1 MEMLKKYGS
10 YINNEFVYGEKLYP
24 CINPANGQSIAD
36 IYAGNADTVDAAVA
50 AAKAAFPSFKKTSR
64 VARAKLLRAMADR
77 LEENIDLVAT
87 AECLDTGKTF
97 GEAKL
102 HQTFN
107 LDTYRY
113 FASAIET
120 KEEVAIAQDS
130 GTISYVV
137 REPLGVAGLI
147 VAWNCPPMLLAW
159 KLAPALAMGNT
170 VVIKPSITAVASIA
184 ETLRVW
190 QDLLPVGVVNMV
202 LGSSGDIGDHFINHP
217 DIAKLSF
224 TGSVEAGRTIGAAAG
239 QHIIP
244 VTLELGGKSA
254 SVCFED
260 ADIDRFVEKSC
271 MGILN
276 SAGEIC
282 VANSRLIVQD
292 TIYDQVVAALKEKF
306 EKAVLGDPMD
316 PATQIGPITDERHMK
331 KVLEYIEIGKAEGA
345 TLITGGYRYTENG
358 CENGYFVKP
367 TIFGD
372 VKHGMRIEQ
381 EEIFGPVVCVMKFH
395 DEDEALELANG
406 TDYGLAGAVWTTDF
420 YRALKFGQEMEAGIL
435 WVNDYLDTGLS
446 QPFGGVKN
454 SGIGRE
460 VNKMALE
467 HYSQVKNIC
476 FATDRSIPPVY

>member
-1 MEMLKKYGS
+1 MELMEKYGS
-10 YINNEFVYGEKLYP
+10 FINNEFVYGSKEVP
-24 CINPANGQSIAD
+24 CINPANGKPFAQIG
-36 IYAGNADTVDAAVA
+36 AGDAATVDAAVA
-50 AAKAAFPSFKKTSR
+50 AAKAAFPAFKKTSK
-64 VARAKLLRAMADR
+64 VERAKLLRAMADR
-77 LEENIDLVAT
+77 LEENIDLIAK
-87 AECLDTGKTF
+87 AECLDTGKTL

-102 HQTFN
+102 HEIFN

-130 GTISYVV
+130 GTISYVI

-170 VVIKPSITAVASIA
+170 VVIKPSITAVAAVA
-184 ETLRVW
+184 ETLRIW
-190 QDLLPVGVVNMV
+190 QDLLPKGVVNMV
-202 LGSSGDIGDHFINHP
+202 LGSSGDIGDHFIHHP

-224 TGSVEAGRTIGAAAG
+224 TGSVEAGRAIGAAAG
-239 QHIIP
+239 QNIIP
-244 VTLELGGKSA
+244 ATLELGGKSA

-292 TIYDQVVAALKEKF
+292 TIYDQVIAALKEKF
-306 EKAVLGDPMD
+306 DKAVLGDPMD
-316 PATQIGPITDERHMK
+316 PKTQIGPLTEKKHME
-331 KVLEYIEIGKAEGA
+331 KVLAYIEAGKAEGA
-345 TLITGGYRYTENG
+345 TLVTGGYRYTENG
-358 CENGYFVKP
+358 CENGYYVKP

-372 VKHGMRIEQ
+372 VKPGMKIEQ

-395 DEDEALELANG
+395 TEEEALAMAND
-406 TDYGLAGAVWTTDF
+406 TEYGLAGAVWTKDI
-420 YRALKFGQEMEAGIL
+420 YRAIQFGQEMQAGIL
-435 WVNDYLDTGLS
+435 WVNDYLDTGLA